1 MLDTSRSNVD
11 LRVLDGA
18 HHVHSFTDPQ
28 LIANGK
34 TRIIVRGES
43 CQVWDSDGR
52 RFIDGMAGLWCVNV
66 GYGRPE
72 LVEAAARQMT
82 ELPFYSNH
90 FQSTTPT
97 MTALP
102 HTLSKLT
109 PEGLDHFIFTSSGS
123 EANDSIV
130 RLVRYF

>member
-1 MLDTSRSNVD
+1 MTAVRENKMLDTLRGNVD

-34 TRIIVRGES
+34 TRIIVRGEG

-66 GYGRPE
+66 GYPGIDAPAADYGR
-72 LVEAAARQMT
+72 AADRSSVPRAKGPVR
-82 ELPFYSNH
+82 S
-90 FQSTTPT
+90 
-97 MTALP
+97 
-102 HTLSKLT
+102 
-109 PEGLDHFIFTSSGS
+109 DHRGASGRIS
-123 EANDSIV
+123 RATYQ
-130 RLVRYF
+130 RCH